1 METSNVIRMHPKL
14 CVSDAHASYSILVE
28 AMRGSSGI
36 QLSIPADATVDLSF
50 LQIIE
55 AARLRA
61 NEQGKSLSLLEP
73 ASGELRRA
81 LDRSGL
87 LTDAAISDR
96 SFWLHEETTQ

>member
-1 METSNVIRMHPKL
+1 MENSTVIRMHPNL
-14 CVSDAHASYSILVE
+14 CVSDIRASYSTLVE
-28 AMRGSSGI
+28 ALDGFSSI
-36 QLSIPADATVDLSF
+36 QLGIPTDAIVDLSF
-50 LQIIE
+50 LQLIE

-73 ASGELRRA
+73 ANGELRRA

-87 LTDAAISDR
+87 MTAATSADR

>member
-1 METSNVIRMHPKL
+1 METSTVIRMHPNL
-14 CVSDAHASYSILVE
+14 CVSDAHASYSIISDSI
-28 AMRGSSGI
+28 RGSSSI
-36 QLSIPADATVDLSF
+36 QLAIPPDATVDLSF

-87 LTDAAISDR
+87 MTTATISDR
-96 SFWLHEETTQ
+96 SFWLHEETAQ

>member
-1 METSNVIRMHPKL
+1 METSTVIRMHPNL
-14 CVSDAHASYSILVE
+14 CVSDIRTSYSILIE
-28 AMRGSSGI
+28 AMDGSTDI
-36 QLSIPADATVDLSF
+36 QLAIPTDAVADLSF

-87 LTDAAISDR
+87 MTTATIADR

>member
-1 METSNVIRMHPKL
+1 METSSVIRIHPKL
-14 CVSDAHASYSILVE
+14 CVSDAQASYSALVE
-28 AMRGSSGI
+28 AMRGSSSI

-61 NEQGKSLSLLEP
+61 NEQGKTLSLLEP

-87 LTDAAISDR
+87 LTDAEISDR
-96 SFWLHEETTQ
+96 SFWLHEEATQ

>member
-1 METSNVIRMHPKL
+1 METSKVIRVHLNL
-14 CVSDAHASYSILVE
+14 CISDAHASYSIIAE
-28 AMRGSSGI
+28 AMRESSSI
-36 QLSIPADATVDLSF
+36 QLAIPADATVDLSF

-73 ASGELRRA
+73 ASGELRRV

-87 LTDAAISDR
+87 MTAATISDR

>member
-1 METSNVIRMHPKL
+1 MENSTVIRMHPNL
-14 CVSDAHASYSILVE
+14 CLSDIRESYSKIVE
-28 AMRGSSGI
+28 AIDGFSSI
-36 QLSIPADATVDLSF
+36 QLAIPTDAIVDLSF
-50 LQIIE
+50 LQVIE

-81 LDRSGL
+81 LDRSGFM
-87 LTDAAISDR
+87 TTAAITDR